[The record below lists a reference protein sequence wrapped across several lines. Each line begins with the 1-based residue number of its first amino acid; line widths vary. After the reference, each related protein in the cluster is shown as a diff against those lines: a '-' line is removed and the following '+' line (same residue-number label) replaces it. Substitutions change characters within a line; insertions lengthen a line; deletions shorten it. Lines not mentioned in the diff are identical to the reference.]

1 MSLGKIVAGII
12 VVTTVVIG
20 LSFVFLQPKYSYTV
34 ALIGSSIIV
43 FSFLIWLNDKHFNE
57 QINTRV
63 FSIKDKKF
71 IEDVITRQMNM
82 HGITK
87 VVEKDN
93 TVEYYRGKHLAGKV
107 KFRTDQQGN
116 PIKIDGKYVIEVEAP
131 EYILH
136 NIDHEVWSLIGK
148 RK

>member
-1 MSLGKIVAGII
+1 MSLGKIVAVII
-12 VVTTVVIG
+12 SVTLAVI
-20 LSFVFLQPKYSYTV
+20 LISFLTLQPKYSYTI

-43 FSFLIWLNDKHFNE
+43 FAFLIWLNDKHFNE
-57 QINTRV
+57 QINTRI
-63 FSIKDKKF
+63 FSIADKKF
-71 IEDVITRQMNM
+71 VDDVITRQMNM

-107 KFRTDQQGN
+107 KFRTDEKGE
-116 PIKIDGKYVIEVEAP
+116 PVKVDGKYVIEVEAP

-136 NIDHEVWSLIGK
+136 NIDHEIWSIIGK
-148 RK
+148 QK

>member
-1 MSLGKIVAGII
+1 MSFGKAVAIIIGITAI
-12 VVTTVVIG
+12 AIG
-20 LSFVFLQPKYSYTV
+20 LSFLFLEPKYSYTV
-34 ALIGSSIIV
+34 ALIGSSIII
-43 FSFLIWLNDKHFNE
+43 FSFLVWLNDKHFNE
-57 QINTRV
+57 QINTRI

-87 VVEKDN
+87 VVKKDN
-93 TVEYYRGKHLAGKV
+93 TVEYYKGKHLAGKV
-107 KFRTDQQGN
+107 KFRTDEKGN
-116 PIKIDGKYVIEVEAP
+116 PIKVDDKYVIEVEAP

-136 NIDHEVWSLIGK
+136 NIDHEVWSIIGK

>member
-1 MSLGKIVAGII
+1 MSLGKIVAII
-12 VVTTVVIG
+12 ITITALAIV
-20 LSFVFLQPKYSYTV
+20 LSFVFLKTKYSYTV

-57 QINTRV
+57 RINIRV

-71 IEDVITRQMNM
+71 VQDVITRQMNM

-87 VVEKDN
+87 VVEKEN

-107 KFRTDQQGN
+107 KFRTDQE
-116 PIKIDGKYVIEVEAP
+116 GKPVKVDDKYIIEVEAP